1 MRGALG
7 KEGSEIFDQKK
18 FFYIILNYNMMIII
32 GEKIGPSLLS
42 TKINFLGVT
51 TFFKK
56 FKNKI
61 SNDLH
66 IA

>member
-18 FFYIILNYNMMIII
+18 FFFIILNYNMMIII
-32 GEKIGPSLLS
+32 GEKIGPSLFS

-61 SNDLH
+61 CNDLH
-66 IA
+66 TA